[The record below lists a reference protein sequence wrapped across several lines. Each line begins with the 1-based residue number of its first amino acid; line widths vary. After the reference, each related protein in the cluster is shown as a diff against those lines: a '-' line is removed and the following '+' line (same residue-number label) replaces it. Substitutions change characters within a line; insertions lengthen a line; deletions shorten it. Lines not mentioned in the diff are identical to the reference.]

1 MKQKSSVNYGIQA
14 GNIQA
19 NAIAVG
25 PHAHATAAAAAA
37 EQEAVLGKLADA
49 IRQLQLSAAQQ
60 QSILDHINSMKTEA
74 APQRAST
81 FDKIMSALK
90 EVGHAAELISPLKAV
105 AAAFG
110 LPLPF

>member
-1 MKQKSSVNYGIQA
+1 MKHKSSVNYGIQA
-14 GNIQA
+14 ENIQA

-25 PHAHATAAAAAA
+25 PHAHATATAAS
-37 EQEAVLGKLADA
+37 EQEAVLGKLTDA

-60 QSILDHINSMKTEA
+60 QSILDHIDSMKTEA

-81 FDKIMSALK
+81 FDKIVAALK
-90 EVGHAAELISPLKAV
+90 EVGHAAELVSPLKAV